1 MIRGQSLPAI
11 QRGKGRNR
19 LEHITGRT
27 VLYVVITVGAFIFST
42 PLLWMISTS
51 LKSPELINRI
61 PIVWIPPE
69 LSWANYI
76 DPWREM
82 PFLLFYMNT
91 IFIAVTNTAVI
102 LITNSLVAFGFAR
115 IPFKGRTIIFFVLL
129 ATMMLPPQVTLI
141 PTYLFWSR
149 LHLVNTFW
157 PIMAPEWLSAAY
169 DVFLMRQ
176 FYMTISTDLDEA
188 ARIDG
193 CSWFGIYRHIILP
206 LSKPVIGVLAILNFS
221 FNWNNFLTPLIYL
234 NDSRLFPIALGLRL
248 FETQMGGGDT
258 YVRLGPLMAMTLVS
272 IIPLMAAFFVAQRYF
287 IQGIVITGIKG

>member
-11 QRGKGRNR
+11 QRGKGRFR
-19 LEHITGRT
+19 LEHIAGRT

-69 LSWANYI
+69 FRWANYI

-91 IFIAVTNTAVI
+91 IFITVTNTAVI

-221 FNWNNFLTPLIYL
+221 FNWNNFLILQPHSCWPKTERARRGAEVTAFGPFMQFRGCSKCAFAPSFSPEKLQI
-234 NDSRLFPIALGLRL
+234 RELRL
-248 FETQMGGGDT
+248 
-258 YVRLGPLMAMTLVS
+258 
-272 IIPLMAAFFVAQRYF
+272 
-287 IQGIVITGIKG
+287 

>member
-1 MIRGQSLPAI
+1 MIREQPLPAI
-11 QRGKGRNR
+11 RGGKGRQKI
-19 LEHITGRT
+19 ESVTGRIL
-27 VLYVVITVGAFIFST
+27 LYAVITLGAFIFST
-42 PLLWMISTS
+42 PLLWMLSTS
-51 LKSPELINRI
+51 LKSPELIGRI
-61 PIVWIPPE
+61 PIIWIPPE
-69 LSWANYI
+69 LRWSNYI
-76 DPWREM
+76 DPWVDM
-82 PFLLFYMNT
+82 PFLRFYWNT
-91 IFIAVTNTAVI
+91 IVVTVTNTVI
-102 LITNSLVAFGFAR
+102 ILFTNSLVAFGFAR
-115 IPFKGRTIIFFVLL
+115 IPFRGRTILFFILL

-157 PIMAPEWLSAAY
+157 PLMIPEWLSGAY

-221 FNWNNFLTPLIYL
+221 FNWNNFITPLIYL
-234 NDSRLFPIALGLRL
+234 NDAEKFTIALGLRL
-248 FETQMGGGDT
+248 FETQMGSGGT

-272 IIPLMAAFFVAQRYF
+272 IIPLMIGFFIAQRYF
-287 IQGIVITGIKG
+287 IQGIVMTGIKG

>member
-1 MIRGQSLPAI
+1 MIRGQLLPAI
-11 QRGKGRNR
+11 QRGKDASRIEYIGGR
-19 LEHITGRT
+19 LA
-27 VLYVVITVGAFIFST
+27 LYLVITVGAFIFST
-42 PLLWMISTS
+42 PLMWMISTS

-69 LSWANYI
+69 LRWANFI
-76 DPWREM
+76 DPWVEM
-82 PFLLFYMNT
+82 PFLLFYRNT
-91 IFIAVTNTAVI
+91 IFITVTNTVI
-102 LITNSLVAFGFAR
+102 ILFTNSLVAFGFAR

-129 ATMMLPPQVTLI
+129 ATMMLPPQVTMI

-149 LHLVNTFW
+149 LRLVNTFW

-193 CSWFGIYRHIILP
+193 CGWWGIYRHIILP

-221 FNWNNFLTPLIYL
+221 FNATSFRVSSSPASRVRPSRLPSRSRLLGQFVAGYPNPR
-234 NDSRLFPIALGLRL
+234 RLFPSCLPNNP
-248 FETQMGGGDT
+248 F
-258 YVRLGPLMAMTLVS
+258 
-272 IIPLMAAFFVAQRYF
+272 AFPRPHC
-287 IQGIVITGIKG
+287 I